1 MPFLRFS
8 RTALLAASVLA
19 SASPAVVLAQES
31 FDSLAAKAAAARE
44 EERFEEAIDLFAQA
58 LEKDHSRLEGHWALA
73 TLLYDADRFE
83 EAVEHFRPVV
93 AARPGDGLALALL
106 GLSDAQ
112 IGEHEEALAALMKAR
127 VVGIPSPEVLAVV
140 NYQAAL
146 LLNQAGDPDG
156 ALEVL
161 RKFAMDGDDS
171 PGVIVAFGLATLRLP
186 LLPAEIPEEKQEMV
200 LLAGRVGYHMSRARR
215 TSIGRLAAEELVS
228 RYPSE
233 PNVHFALGMYLL
245 PDDQAAAVE
254 ELRRELAV
262 SPDHHVAMIQI
273 ALAELKRGRGAEALP
288 MAERAAELAPN
299 VPAAH
304 LALGRSLLAV
314 GEVERGVAAVETAV
328 ALAPENPRLR
338 FALAQAYQQA
348 GRVDDAN
355 REREEFLRLEQASSG
370 GAREG
375 SGTGG
380 GAATSAATGQEG
392 KPS

>member
-1 MPFLRFS
+1 MSFLRLS
-8 RTALLAASVLA
+8 RTALLAATVLA
-19 SASPAVVLAQES
+19 TASPAVVLAQES

-44 EERFEEAIDLFAQA
+44 EQRFEEAIDLYAQA
-58 LEKDHSRLEGHWALA
+58 LEKDASRLEGHWALA

-83 EAVEHFRPVV
+83 EAAGHFRPVV
-93 AARPGDGLALALL
+93 AARPDDGLALALL

-112 IGEHEEALAALMKAR
+112 IGEHEEALGALMKAR

-186 LLPAEIPEEKQEMV
+186 LLPAEIPEEKQEMI
-200 LLAGRVGYHMSRARR
+200 LLAGRAGYHMSRARR
-215 TSIGRLAAEELVS
+215 TAIGRLAAEELVS
-228 RYPSE
+228 RYPGE

-245 PDDQAAAVE
+245 PDDQDAAVAA
-254 ELRRELAV
+254 LRRELVV

-288 MAERAAELAPN
+288 LAERAAELAPN

-314 GEVERGVAAVETAV
+314 GEIDPGVEAIEAAV

-348 GRVDDAN
+348 GRTEDAN
-355 REREEFLRLEQASSG
+355 REKEEFLRLEQA
-370 GAREG
+370 
-375 SGTGG
+375 
-380 GAATSAATGQEG
+380 TSHEG